1 MTAER
6 MRSRRSDSPPAMVVV
21 VDSREQRPYQFENAV
36 VRPLPSGDYSLLGHE
51 HRISIERKTKADA
64 YSSLGH
70 ARGRFER
77 EMERLSR
84 LEYPA
89 IVVEASLKD
98 FLRAPEFSRMSAR
111 SAVHSL
117 LAWSVKYRIGV
128 FFAGDRR
135 HAQAVTRCLLE
146 KYWRYHGD
154 GHGAG

>member
-1 MTAER
+1 
-6 MRSRRSDSPPAMVVV
+6 MVVV
-21 VDSREQRPYQFENAV
+21 VDSREQRPYTFEAAV
-36 VRPLPSGDYSLLGHE
+36 VRPLPTGDYSIEGYE
-51 HRISIERKTKADA
+51 HRIAIERKSKADA

-70 ARGRFER
+70 KRGRFER

-89 IVVEASLKD
+89 IVIEASLKD

-111 SAVHSL
+111 SAIKSL

-146 KYWRYHGD
+146 KFWRYHGN
-154 GHGAG
+154 GRRNG